1 MESFSA
7 RCAFTIS
14 EFCEAHRISRSK
26 LYMLWR
32 EGTGPRTKSIG
43 NKRIITAEAAA
54 EWRAAGETTPQQ
66 QVA

>member
-1 MESFSA
+1 MEDFPA
-7 RCAFTIS
+7 RCAFTIN

-54 EWRAAGETTPQQ
+54 EWRTAGEATSE
-66 QVA
+66 AA